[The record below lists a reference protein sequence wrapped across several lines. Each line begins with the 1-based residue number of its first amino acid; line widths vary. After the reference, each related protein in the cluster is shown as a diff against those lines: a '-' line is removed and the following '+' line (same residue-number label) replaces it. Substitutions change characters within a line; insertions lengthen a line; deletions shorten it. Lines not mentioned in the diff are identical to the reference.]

1 MTEELLDRVS
11 HLPSP
16 VDVFITTTDQAR
28 AGRIRTILDRRKDAG
43 IGRSEL
49 RVVPSKLGRHMSAF
63 LIECRDV
70 LVDGAYDLVVK
81 LHSNKSSRKSF
92 NASRYFVRH
101 QFENLLSS
109 PGYVANVLALFQR
122 EPGLGVVFPPMI
134 HIGIPTMGR
143 GWSVYRPRA
152 EQLLTASMGVEVP
165 LDGVSPLAP
174 LGGMWIARPEALS
187 LLLRRQWAYEDFPP
201 SKDYP
206 DADLAR
212 TMERTIAYVAG
223 ERGYHCRTI
232 LNAEHAA
239 ISHTAI
245 EYKLDQLSST
255 TPGYPIEQIQFLHRA
270 GWTGHGGVVG
280 LARMYLRLNHPG
292 ASRAIDPVYT
302 VARRTIIGLK
312 ATTARVRGRA

>member
-1 MTEELLDRVS
+1 
-11 HLPSP
+11 
-16 VDVFITTTDQAR
+16 
-28 AGRIRTILDRRKDAG
+28 
-43 IGRSEL
+43 
-49 RVVPSKLGRHMSAF
+49 MSAF

-70 LVDGAYDLVVK
+70 LLDGSYDLVLK
-81 LHSNKSSRKSF
+81 LHSKKSSRKSF
-92 NASRYFVRH
+92 NADRYFVRH
-101 QFENLLSS
+101 QLENLLSS
-109 PGYVANVLALFQR
+109 PGYAANVLALFQR

-143 GWSVYRPRA
+143 GWSVHRPRA
-152 EQLLTASMGVEVP
+152 EELLASMGVQVP

-174 LGGMWIARPEALS
+174 LGGMWIARPEALV
-187 LLLRRQWAYEDFPP
+187 LLLQREWTYEDFAP
-201 SKDYP
+201 SKRHPY
-206 DADLAR
+206 ADLAR
-212 TMERTIAYVAG
+212 TQERTIAYVAG

-245 EYKLDQLSST
+245 EYKLDQLAST

-292 ASRAIDPVYT
+292 ASRAIDPVYMAARST
-302 VARRTIIGLK
+302 VIRLK
-312 ATTARVRGRA
+312 STASRVRGRV